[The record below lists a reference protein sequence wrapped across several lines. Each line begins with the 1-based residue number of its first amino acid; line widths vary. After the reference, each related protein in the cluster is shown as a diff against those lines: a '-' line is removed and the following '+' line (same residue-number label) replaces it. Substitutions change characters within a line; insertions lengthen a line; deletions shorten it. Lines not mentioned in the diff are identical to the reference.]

1 MIETMF
7 LAILYLI
14 GVIATYHL
22 LIFREFDDKWGW
34 LRWLYILGWPVIMVW
49 IGAAWIWSWVVAR
62 RG

>member
-22 LIFREFDDKWGW
+22 LISGRSVDKWGW
-34 LRWLYILGWPVIMVW
+34 IDGYTFLLGP
-49 IGAAWIWSWVVAR
+49 
-62 RG
+62 